1 MNKKMRLGGMS
12 KYKSI
17 LVATLLL
24 CFTFQSNVMAQKQ
37 NITLNLKNKQVSEVF
52 KEIKKQTGY
61 SVIYNSGDLNPDTK
75 INVVAK
81 KEPLDTVLKRIFS
94 TSTDNLS
101 YEIKDN
107 YIVVNKVA
115 SSITSTTPQT
125 NQEKTIKGT
134 VVDDKNEP
142 LIGVNVII
150 QGTTTGSATDLDGNF
165 TLSIPNNESQIV
177 VSYIGYMSQQVN
189 IAGKSNVKVI
199 MKEDGELL
207 EELVVTA
214 LGIKRSQKALSYN
227 VQQIEGD
234 EVIAIKDA
242 NFVNSLSGKV
252 AGLNINSSSSGIGG
266 ASKVVM
272 RGNKSIEQSSN
283 ALYVIDGVPMY
294 NFGGGGGK
302 EFDSQGSSEGI
313 ADINPEDIESV
324 SVLTG
329 AAAAALYGSE
339 AANGAIVI
347 TTKSGKEGKTSVTF
361 SANMEMM
368 TPFVTP
374 KFQNR
379 YGTSEGYKSWGNILN
394 ESNFMGYNPLND
406 YFQRGGMATESVSIS
421 NGTEKNQTYLS
432 GSAVNSVGIIPN
444 NKYNRYNV
452 TFRNTTVFFDDKVK
466 LDLGASY
473 IRQDDVNMTNQG
485 VYMNPL
491 TSAYLF
497 PRGNDWEDVR
507 MYERYNISRKID
519 EQYWP
524 SGPATYVMQN
534 PYWNNYRNLRE
545 NQKDRYMIS
554 GGLTYDVLDWL
565 KLSTRIRIDN
575 ASNDYTEKLYAS
587 TNTLLTEG
595 SPNGFYG
602 ITRMLDKQTYGDFLV
617 SIDKYFTPDVSFNFN
632 GGVSFSDLKSDS
644 FTNKG
649 PIAYGLEIADGVS
662 EPMGVPNVF
671 NVFQLSDSQTLREQ
685 AGWQER
691 TNAIFASAELGYKST
706 YYLTLTG
713 RNDWPSQLAGP
724 KSTAKSFFY
733 PSVGGS
739 VLLSEM
745 FSLPDEISFMKLRGS
760 WASVGLPFRRFLAN
774 PTYKWDAANKVWVTE
789 TNYPL
794 YNLKPER
801 TDSWEVGFTARFLK
815 GFNLDLTYYYANT
828 YNQTFNP
835 QLSVSSGY
843 SDIYIQT
850 GSVRNQGL
858 EGALGYTNTWNKFTW
873 RSNYTMSVNR
883 NKILDLGDNAVNP
896 ITGESISI
904 DRLDVGGLGQAH
916 FILKKGGGLGDLY
929 SLSALERDSNG
940 NIYVDNNGDIQA
952 DKINKAEDYIKL
964 GSVFPKANMAWK
976 NDFSYGNFNLGFMVS
991 ARFGG
996 VVFSRTQ
1003 AAMDYYGVS
1012 EESAIARDNGGVL
1025 INGGDLIPAENWYST
1040 IANGDAVAQFYT
1052 YSATNIRLQ
1061 EASIGY
1067 NIPKKWLG
1075 DVAEA
1080 TISLV
1085 GRNLL
1090 MIYSKAPFD
1099 PEAVASTGN
1108 YYQGIDYFMS
1118 PNTRNI
1124 GASIRVK
1131 F

>member
-1 MNKKMRLGGMS
+1 MNKEIIFKRMF
-12 KYKSI
+12 KYKYI

-24 CFTFQSNVMAQKQ
+24 CFSFSNKALAQNQ
-37 NITLNLKNKQVSEVF
+37 NLTLNFNKALVSDVV
-52 KEIKKQTGY
+52 KEIKAQTGL
-61 SVIYNSGDLNPDTK
+61 SVIYNSGDISPNTK
-75 INVVAK
+75 ISIVSK
-81 KEPLDTVLKRIFS
+81 DEPLDGVIKKILSHSSDK
-94 TSTDNLS
+94 LS

-107 YIVVNKVA
+107 YIVISKDGQET
-115 SSITSTTPQT
+115 SSIPQDD
-125 NQEKTIKGT
+125 KKRTITGT
-134 VVDDKNEP
+134 VVDNTNEP

-150 QGTTTGSATDLDGNF
+150 DGTSTGTATDFDGKF
-165 TLSIPNNESQIV
+165 TLDVTGDDSYLLI
-177 VSYIGYMSQQVN
+177 SYIGYESQRLNVS
-189 IAGKSNVKVI
+189 GKNTFNVV
-199 MKEDGELL
+199 MTEDGELL
-207 EELVVTA
+207 DEVVVTA

-227 VQQIEGD
+227 VQQIDGD
-234 EVIAIKDA
+234 NVTAIKDA
-242 NFVNSLSGKV
+242 NFVNSLSGKI

-294 NFGGGGGK
+294 NFGEGGGT

-313 ADINPEDIESV
+313 ADINPEDIESI

-329 AAAAALYGSE
+329 AAAALYGSD

-347 TTKSGKEGKTSVTF
+347 TTKSGQEGKTSVTF

-368 TPFVTP
+368 SPFITP
-374 KFQNR
+374 KFQDR
-379 YGTSEGYKSWGNILN
+379 YGTSEGYKSWGSLLN
-394 ESNFMGYNPLND
+394 ESNYMGYNPRDD
-406 YFQRGGMATESVSIS
+406 YFQRGGLASESIS
-421 NGTEKNQTYLS
+421 ISTGTDKNQTYLS
-432 GSAVNSVGIIPN
+432 GSAVNSVGIVPN

-452 TFRNTTVFFDDKVK
+452 SFRNTTSFFDDKVK

-473 IRQDDVNMTNQG
+473 IRQDDTNMTNQG
-485 VYMNPL
+485 VYLNPI

-497 PRGNDWEDVR
+497 PRGNDWNDIT
-507 MYERYNISRKID
+507 MYERYNTSRKIS

-524 SGPATYVMQN
+524 SGSGTYVMQN

-545 NQKDRYMIS
+545 NKKDRYMIN
-554 GGLTYDVLDWL
+554 GGIKYDVFDWL
-565 KLSTRIRIDN
+565 NLSARIRIDN
-575 ASNDYTEKLYAS
+575 SSKDFTEKRYAS

-602 ITRMLDKQTYGDFLV
+602 ITRFLDKQIYGDFLA
-617 SIDKYFTPDVSFNFN
+617 SIDKNITPDLSFNFN

-644 FTNKG
+644 FKNEG
-649 PIAYGLEIADGVS
+649 PIAYGLEIADGVK
-662 EPMGVPNVF
+662 EPNGVPNVF
-671 NVFQLSDSQTLREQ
+671 NVYQLSDSQTVREQ
-685 AGWQER
+685 EGWQER
-691 TNAIFASAELGYKST
+691 TNSIFGSAEFGYKST

-713 RNDWPSQLAGP
+713 RSDWPSQLAGP
-724 KSTAKSFFY
+724 KSNAKSFFY

-739 VLLSEM
+739 VLLSEIFTM
-745 FSLPDEISFMKLRGS
+745 PEQISFMKLRGS

-801 TDSWEVGFTARFLK
+801 TDSWEVGFTTRFLK

-850 GSVRNQGL
+850 GSVRNQGI
-858 EGALGYTNTWNKFTW
+858 EAALGYKKTWNKFTW
-873 RSNYTMSVNR
+873 NSNYTFSLNR
-883 NKILDLGDNAVNP
+883 NKILDLGDDAMNP
-896 ITGESISI
+896 ITGEKISI

-929 SLSALERDSNG
+929 SLNALDRDDNG
-940 NIYVDNNGDIQA
+940 NIYVDQNGNVSA
-952 DKINKAEDYIKL
+952 DKINKAEDYINL
-964 GSVFPKANMAWK
+964 GSVFPKSNMAWN
-976 NDFSYGNFNLGFMVS
+976 NDFSYGNVNFGFMLS

-996 VVFSRTQ
+996 IVFSRTQ

-1012 EESAIARDNGGVL
+1012 AATADARDNGGVI
-1025 INGGDLIPAENWYST
+1025 INGNDMIPAENWYST
-1040 IANGDAVAQFYT
+1040 IGNGDAVAQFYT

-1061 EASIGY
+1061 EARIGY
-1067 NIPKKWLG
+1067 NLPKKWLG
-1075 DVAEA
+1075 NIADA

-1108 YYQGIDYFMS
+1108 YYQGIDYFMT

>member
-1 MNKKMRLGGMS
+1 MF
-12 KYKSI
+12 KYKAI

-24 CFTFQSNVMAQKQ
+24 CFSFSNKVQAQNLTFNF
-37 NITLNLKNKQVSEVF
+37 NKALVSEVV
-52 KEIKKQTGY
+52 KEIKAQTGL
-61 SVIYNSGDLNPDTK
+61 SVIYNSGDINPNTK
-75 INVVAK
+75 ISIVSK
-81 KEPLDTVLKRIFS
+81 DEPLDGVIKKILS
-94 TSTDNLS
+94 HSSGNLA

-107 YIVVNKVA
+107 YIVISKEGKETNKILQA
-115 SSITSTTPQT
+115 NKQ
-125 NQEKTIKGT
+125 KTISGT
-134 VVDDKNEP
+134 VVDNNNEP
-142 LIGVNVII
+142 LIGVNVIVD
-150 QGTTTGSATDLDGNF
+150 GTSNGTATDIDGNF
-165 TLSIPNNESQIV
+165 ALSISENEQFLLI
-177 VSYIGYMSQQVN
+177 SYIGYESQRLN
-189 IAGKSNVKVI
+189 ISGKKTLRVV
-199 MKEDGELL
+199 MREDGELL
-207 EELVVTA
+207 DELVVTA

-227 VQQIEGD
+227 VQQVDGE
-234 EVIAIKDA
+234 EVTAIKDA
-242 NFVNSLSGKV
+242 NFINSLSGKV

-294 NFGGGGGK
+294 NFGGGGGT
-302 EFDSQGSSEGI
+302 EFESQGSSEGI

-347 TTKSGKEGKTSVTF
+347 TTKSGQEGKTSVIF

-368 TPFVTP
+368 TPFITP
-374 KFQNR
+374 KFQDR
-379 YGTSEGYKSWGNILN
+379 YGTSEGYKSWGSLLN
-394 ESNFMGYNPLND
+394 ESNYMGYNPRDD

-421 NGTEKNQTYLS
+421 TGTDKNQTYLS

-452 TFRNTTVFFDDKVK
+452 TFRNTTSFFDDKVK

-497 PRGNDWEDVR
+497 PRGNDWDDVR
-507 MYERYNISRKID
+507 MYERYNTSRKIS
-519 EQYWP
+519 EQHWP
-524 SGPATYVMQN
+524 SGPATYLMQN
-534 PYWNNYRNLRE
+534 PYWSNYRNLRE
-545 NQKDRYMIS
+545 NKKDRYMIS

-575 ASNDYTEKLYAS
+575 TSNDYTEKLYAS

-602 ITRMLDKQTYGDFLV
+602 ITRMVDKQTYGDFLV
-617 SIDKYFTPDVSFNFN
+617 SIDKYLTPDISFNFN

-644 FTNKG
+644 FINKG

-685 AGWQER
+685 EGWQER
-691 TNAIFASAELGYKST
+691 TNAIFASAEFGYKNA

-739 VLLSEM
+739 VLLSEI
-745 FSLPDEISFMKLRGS
+745 FSLPKEISFMKLRGS

-774 PTYKWDAANKVWVTE
+774 PTYKWDASNKVWVTE

-801 TDSWEVGFTARFLK
+801 TDSWEVGFTTRFLK
-815 GFNLDLTYYYANT
+815 GFNFDLTYYTAET

-850 GSVRNQGL
+850 GSVRNQGI
-858 EGALGYTNTWNKFTW
+858 EAALGYKNTWNKFTW
-873 RSNYTMSVNR
+873 STNYTLSVNR
-883 NKILDLGDNAVNP
+883 NKILDLGDDAVNP
-896 ITGESISI
+896 ITGEKISI

-929 SLSALERDSNG
+929 SLNDLDRDSNG
-940 NIYVDNNGDIQA
+940 NIYVDANGDIHA
-952 DKINKAEDYIKL
+952 DKINNAEDYINL
-964 GSVFPKANMAWK
+964 GSVFPKANMAWN
-976 NDFSYGNFNLGFMVS
+976 NDFAYGNVSFGFMVS

-1012 EESAIARDNGGVL
+1012 EASADARDNGGVH
-1025 INGGDLIPAENWYST
+1025 INGGDLIPADKWYST
-1040 IANGDAVAQFYT
+1040 IGNGDAVAQHYT

-1061 EASIGY
+1061 EARIGY
-1067 NIPKKWLG
+1067 NLPRKWLG
-1075 DVAEA
+1075 GIADA